1 MRLLQI
7 FTRKKLILK
16 PVQEPEK
23 RKIFFSFGDYL
34 AKIPTPCRAPER
46 YPAPKRQAQFHDPTL
61 GVRKEVKKTT
71 W

>member
-1 MRLLQI
+1 
-7 FTRKKLILK
+7 
-16 PVQEPEK
+16 VQEPEK